1 MYNKKEPTN
10 MLIQKGQQWLKPY
23 ARNNMWKLYKTG
35 DILGYKDNTQIY
47 MEKYLKG
54 SGTNMGTCSLTLKT
68 IYDTL

>member
-1 MYNKKEPTN
+1 
-10 MLIQKGQQWLKPY
+10 
-23 ARNNMWKLYKTG
+23 MWKLYKTG
-35 DILGYKDNTQIY
+35 DILGDKDNTQKY